1 MVKIFRFTFLLICFA
16 AISIKAQTISV
27 AVSTDTTVYQVG
39 DYIILT
45 IEARYDKSISIKL
58 PPVKDSIKVL
68 EYIQTLPV
76 DKKEVDGK
84 IVEYH
89 KFIFSK
95 YDSAQVTIPS
105 LNIEYYEGKNGESK
119 FLATT
124 PITITINKL
133 QVNQQEDIRD
143 VKEPYTIPL
152 PWWIMLLVVVGTVGL
167 VIGGYYLYKYWK
179 KRKEGKIELKPE
191 VIIPPYDIALAKLD
205 ELGQKK
211 LWQNGK
217 VKEFHSEVTEIVR
230 EYFEK
235 RFNFRALEM
244 PSSEIL
250 PVLSY
255 LEEGKVIVETAD
267 KFFSNAD
274 LVKFAKFEPMPHIN
288 DEMMTQAYEMVK
300 LTIPALPKPVQ
311 EGEANV
317 Q

>member
-1 MVKIFRFTFLLICFA
+1 MVKVFRFTFLLLCLA
-16 AISIKAQTISV
+16 VISLKAQTISV

-39 DYIILT
+39 DYITLT
-45 IEARYDKSISIKL
+45 IEARYDKNISIKL

-68 EYIQTLPV
+68 DYIQTLPV

-105 LNIEYYEGKNGESK
+105 LNIEYSEGQNGEKK

-133 QVNQQEDIRD
+133 QVNPQEDIRD

-152 PWWIMLLVVVGTVGL
+152 PWWIILLAVVGTVGL
-167 VIGGYYLYKYWK
+167 AIGGYYLYKYLK
-179 KRKEGKIELKPE
+179 KRKEGKVEIKPE

-300 LTIPALPKPVQ
+300 LTIPAPPKPVQ
-311 EGEANV
+311 EGAANV

>member
-39 DYIILT
+39 DYITLT
-45 IEARYDKSISIKL
+45 IETRYDKSISIKL

-89 KFIFSK
+89 KYIFSK
-95 YDSAQVTIPS
+95 YDSARVTIPS
-105 LNIEYYEGKNGESK
+105 LNIEYSEGKNGESK

-152 PWWIMLLVVVGTVGL
+152 PWWIILLVIVGTVGL
-167 VIGGYYLYKYWK
+167 AIGGYYLYKYLK
-179 KRKEGKIELKPE
+179 KKKEGKVELKPE
-191 VIIPPYDIALAKLD
+191 VIIPPFDTALAKLD

-255 LEEGKVIVETAD
+255 LEDGKVIVETAD

-288 DEMMTQAYEMVK
+288 DEMMTQAYEMVR
-300 LTIPALPKPVQ
+300 LTIPAPPKPVQ

>member
-1 MVKIFRFTFLLICFA
+1 MVKVFRFTFLLLSFA
-16 AISIKAQTISV
+16 VISLKAQTISV

-39 DYIILT
+39 DYITLI

-68 EYIQTLPV
+68 DYIQTLPV

-105 LNIEYYEGKNGESK
+105 LNIEYSEGKSGEKK

-152 PWWIMLLVVVGTVGL
+152 PWWIILLVVVGTVGL
-167 VIGGYYLYKYWK
+167 AIGGYYLYKYWK

-300 LTIPALPKPVQ
+300 LTIPAPPKPVQ